1 MENISWLC
9 SNASVG
15 VLRSIRNHRRHRCLV
30 TGALIVCPLCLSLLL
45 TCSSL
50 NVRIWCIQ
58 PRKSCGNRDGRV
70 GRTCLARNSRHYA
83 RTISD
88 YFIVAKVERCLVIAA
103 VTWMPIRPG
112 LWAEWTYRGHLA
124 SEVTS
129 SSDEVNE
136 GRSIQNC
143 GVVRNCFGHRK
154 CSQRVLVSGF
164 GFAGNNRCTPPPAY
178 ISLSMLPG
186 VAFPSRFHACI
197 RLLGKSS
204 YRRRQ

>member
-15 VLRSIRNHRRHRCLV
+15 VSRSIRNHRRHRCLV

-143 GVVRNCFGHRK
+143 GEWFGIASATASVVRGSSCPDLD
-154 CSQRVLVSGF
+154 SQETIDVPR
-164 GFAGNNRCTPPPAY
+164 PPRT
-178 ISLSMLPG
+178 
-186 VAFPSRFHACI
+186 FP
-197 RLLGKSS
+197 
-204 YRRRQ
+204 